1 MSSERGGVGKV
12 SLLRMRSV
20 KGTAWCVSVRTSQIL
35 DMAVTLAPD
44 SPWKRSASPRYEN
57 QRNKP
62 VIFSSWIHHPY
73 TYQALITLQNMYM
86 ERYFIIPPSRQPC
99 LGKTKLAVCNC
110 TQIII
115 LWHKILRNIIITASY
130 LFAIKSTLLLCPCS
144 YMDAY
149 DHAECTTLV
158 FSILPQLGKI
168 VVDLGIVLTSFQIFT
183 FDQVLDTF
191 LHDTGLWIEERELR
205 QNLGKKL
212 LMLECLTG
220 LHDANNGGFDG
231 NGAVFLNPFLVH
243 GGIQG
248 RHRDSDL
255 AKVRRELLV
264 RHERIGGIDL
274 VASG

>member
-1 MSSERGGVGKV
+1 MHSKVKVTKKSEPGTDVPSSMV
-12 SLLRMRSV
+12 L
-20 KGTAWCVSVRTSQIL
+20 
-35 DMAVTLAPD
+35 
-44 SPWKRSASPRYEN
+44 
-57 QRNKP
+57 
-62 VIFSSWIHHPY
+62 
-73 TYQALITLQNMYM
+73 
-86 ERYFIIPPSRQPC
+86 PPSKHNVRMQA
-99 LGKTKLAVCNC
+99 KQTKKKERKQDSKQAR
-110 TQIII
+110 T
-115 LWHKILRNIIITASY
+115 
-130 LFAIKSTLLLCPCS
+130 
-144 YMDAY
+144 
-149 DHAECTTLV
+149 HANEQSQTH
-158 FSILPQLGKI
+158 

-191 LHDTGLWIEERELR
+191 LHDTGLWIEKRELR

-255 AKVRRELLV
+255 AKVRREFLV